1 MIEQLQSPGHVVGI
15 RLAGKISAEDVNG
28 IKPALEKAL
37 AANDEIGVVVD
48 MSGFED
54 ASAEAIAADVKY
66 EMSLMAKIGQF
77 RRAAF
82 IADKEWLQAVTGFVG
97 SLIPTMQMKVFSPGE
112 QEKAI
117 AWASEIEEMPASSG
131 EALSMIHT
139 DRDDVFG
146 FQVDG
151 VMTAENVRPLTDKV
165 AAILAN
171 HDKVRLL
178 ARVKSLG
185 GIDPAVFMQS
195 GLISMKFAAVQKVER
210 YAIVGAPE
218 WMRTAVATMNPMFPH
233 LEIRSF
239 DAEDEGDAWAWL
251 GASPTS

>member
-82 IADKEWLQAVTGFVG
+82 IADKEWLRAVTGFVG

-117 AWASEIEEMPASSG
+117 AWASEIEEMPVASG

-146 FQVDG
+146 FQIDG

-210 YAIVGAPE
+210 YAIVGAPQ
-218 WMRTAVATMNPMFPH
+218 WMRTAVETMNPMFPH
-233 LEIRSF
+233 LEIRPF
-239 DAEDEGDAWAWL
+239 DTADESDAWAWL